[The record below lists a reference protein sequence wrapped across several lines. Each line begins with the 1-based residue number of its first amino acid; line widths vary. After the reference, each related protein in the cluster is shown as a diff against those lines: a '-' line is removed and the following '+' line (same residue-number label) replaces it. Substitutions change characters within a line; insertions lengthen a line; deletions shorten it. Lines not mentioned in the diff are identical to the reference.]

1 MISLVAGGMIGSGI
15 FMLPA
20 SLATFGSI
28 SLFGWLIAAIGA
40 LVLAK
45 TFSSLSKVIPESG
58 GSFAYTKAAF
68 GDFPA
73 FVVAWGYWIS
83 MWSTNAAVALTFA
96 GYLGVFFPTTSQS
109 PIFAPVVALVVIWI
123 LTYVNSRSVRS
134 GGNIQVTTTVLK
146 IIPVIVVAI
155 GGFFFFNVN
164 HFTPFNLSGE
174 STFTAVSGASLLCF
188 YAFLGIEAA
197 TIPADN
203 IKNPSINIPRG
214 TLIGVLVV
222 VFLYILSTV
231 SIFGVLSPEET
242 ASSTAPLSDAAT
254 RIFGPWASYLVAI
267 GACISTFGALNCYI
281 LLQGQLAQSMARD
294 GMLAKPMAY
303 LNDQNSPTVALVV
316 SCIFITILLLLN
328 VTKGLTNL
336 YTFMVELTTITSLL
350 FYLSAVLV
358 YGYFAYHREQGF
370 TRSLKNGLI
379 TLIGLG
385 FCLLVFLGSGLEILV
400 WSGVC
405 LLAGVP
411 IYYYYTEKNK

>member
-1 MISLVAGGMIGSGI
+1 
-15 FMLPA
+15 MLPA

-83 MWSTNAAVALTFA
+83 MWSTNAAIALTFA
-96 GYLGVFFPTTSQS
+96 GYLGVFFPGISES
-109 PIFAPVVALVVIWI
+109 SFFAPLVALIIIWA
-123 LTYVNSRSVRS
+123 LTYVNSRSVKS
-134 GGNIQVTTTVLK
+134 GGNIQVTTTILK
-146 IIPVIVVAI
+146 IIPVFVVAV
-155 GGFFFFNVN
+155 GGFFLFKVD
-164 HFTPFNLSGE
+164 HFTPMNLSGN
-174 STFTAVSGASLLCF
+174 SAFTAISGASLLCF

-203 IKNPSINIPRG
+203 IKDPSKNIPRG
-214 TLIGVLVV
+214 TIIGVLVV

-242 ASSTAPLSDAAT
+242 AASTAPLSDAAT

-281 LLQGQLAQSMARD
+281 LLQGQIAQSMAKE
-294 GMLAKPMAY
+294 GMLSKPMAY
-303 LNDQNSPTVALVV
+303 LNHQNSPSVALVV
-316 SCIFITILLLLN
+316 SSIFITILLLLN

-336 YTFMVELTTITSLL
+336 YTFMVELSTITSLL

-358 YGYFAYHREQGF
+358 FGYFAWTHKQGF
-370 TRSLKNGLI
+370 KRNPKNGLV

-385 FCLLVFLGSGLEILV
+385 FCLLVFLGSGFEILV
-400 WSGVC
+400 WSCVC

-411 IYYYYTEKNK
+411 IYFYNKRKNK